1 MYIQCT
7 NVHNE
12 NAIQPCK
19 DTAMNADHPLPAFV
33 RWLETRGEPNQAAGP
48 PPLPA
53 TLPDRMLLLSADSG
67 ITATLSMLRDLQL
80 RHYQGDVVWL
90 HVCRNPAELN
100 QARALQHAAD
110 SYPELSLLVHFE
122 DRAGQFCAEALTLAV
137 PDVAERTTWLCGPSG
152 FVDMVQAHWRNHG
165 LTTPLHV
172 GRCLTAPTPAR
183 QPVPA

>member
-1 MYIQCT
+1 
-7 NVHNE
+7 
-12 NAIQPCK
+12 
-19 DTAMNADHPLPAFV
+19 MNADNPLPPSVCRFEA
-33 RWLETRGEPNQAAGP
+33 RIEPNQAAGP

-53 TLPDRMLLLSADSG
+53 TLPDRMLLLSADAG
-67 ITATLSMLRDLQL
+67 VTATQSMLRDLQL
-80 RHYQGDVVWL
+80 HHYQGDVVWL
-90 HVCRNPAELN
+90 HVCRNPAELD

-122 DRAGQFCAEALTLAV
+122 DRAGQFCAESLTLAV

-152 FVDMVQAHWRNHG
+152 FVDMVQAYWRSHG
-165 LTTPLHV
+165 LTTPLHI